1 MFTLLIYQI
10 DDDNKTTLEHQNY
23 FVWSRSDR
31 GHLTGSYL
39 ATS

>member
-23 FVWSRSDR
+23 TLYGAEVIEV
-31 GHLTGSYL
+31 T
-39 ATS
+39 